1 MPKADASPRYA
12 SAHHTVGQ
20 GAVRPARLAD
30 IEALIR
36 LEEPFPSDRISRRS
50 FRHLLTRGHADV
62 LVFAYATDVAG
73 DVVVLY
79 RRRCRSARL
88 YSLIVDPRHQQRGIA
103 RTLLSAA
110 EHAARSRGMQRMTL
124 EVRPD
129 NRAAIGLYKKSGYIV
144 NRRIDDYYNDHSP
157 ALRLSKSLA
166 DT

>member
-1 MPKADASPRYA
+1 MPKADASPRHA

-62 LVFAYATDVAG
+62 LVFSHGADVAG

-103 RTLLSAA
+103 RTLLAAA
-110 EHAARSRGMQRMTL
+110 EHAARSRGMQHMTL

-129 NRAAIGLYKKSGYIV
+129 NRAAVRLYQQSGYVVLKNIE
-144 NRRIDDYYNDHSP
+144 NYYEDHSA
-157 ALRLSKSLA
+157 ALRMIKSIG
-166 DT
+166 